1 MLKII
6 NFTKKYGKDKIAV
19 DNINLEVSSGD
30 LFGFIGHNGAGK
42 STTIKSVVGILS
54 FDEGDILIDGVSIKK
69 DPISCKKKIAYI
81 PDNPDVY
88 ESITGIAYLNLVAD
102 IFKVD
107 KDKRR
112 EVIEKYSSLLNLTK
126 EELNNYISSY
136 SHGMKQKLLLISAFV
151 HQPKLLILDEP
162 FVGLDPT
169 ATYQVKT
176 IMKEFCSNGGAIFFS
191 THILEVAEKLCNK
204 VAIIKK
210 GKIVVS
216 GSMEDIT
223 KNSGLED
230 VFLELTNH
238 A

>member
-126 EELNNYISSY
+126 EELASLTEQLEETIEKAK
-136 SHGMKQKLLLISAFV
+136 SHLAYLS
-151 HQPKLLILDEP
+151 
-162 FVGLDPT
+162 
-169 ATYQVKT
+169 
-176 IMKEFCSNGGAIFFS
+176 
-191 THILEVAEKLCNK
+191 
-204 VAIIKK
+204 
-210 GKIVVS
+210 
-216 GSMEDIT
+216 
-223 KNSGLED
+223 
-230 VFLELTNH
+230 
-238 A
+238 